1 MKLVLARTLLLER
14 DILFLDEPTRGLD
27 VKTVNLFIDII
38 KNVESTIIFT
48 SHDLS
53 VVEKLCDRIAF
64 INEGKILNIG
74 TQDEIKN
81 LAGSRITIE
90 IFINNKKQDLID
102 ELQDFNF
109 EIEYDE
115 KKNSIL
121 VFLDERTHY
130 KNLLN
135 LLRNFEILKIT
146 EVENS
151 LEDMFLK
158 KH

>member
-1 MKLVLARTLLLER
+1 MK
-14 DILFLDEPTRGLD
+14 IN
-27 VKTVNLFIDII
+27 NLFNYII
-38 KNVESTIIFT
+38 KNIESTNIFA

-53 VVEKLCDRIAF
+53 GVEKLCDRIAF
-64 INEGKILNIG
+64 INEEKIIAIG

-81 LAGSRITIE
+81 LAESRISIE

>member
-1 MKLVLARTLLLER
+1 M
-14 DILFLDEPTRGLD
+14 
-27 VKTVNLFIDII
+27 
-38 KNVESTIIFT
+38 
-48 SHDLS
+48 
-53 VVEKLCDRIAF
+53 VEKLCDRIAF

-74 TQDEIKN
+74 TQEEIKN

-90 IFINNKKQDLID
+90 VFINNKKQDLIN

-121 VFLDERTHY
+121 VFLDERIHY

-135 LLRNFEILKIT
+135 LLRNFEILKIKEIET
-146 EVENS
+146 S
-151 LEDMFLK
+151 LEDLFLK
-158 KH
+158 KY

>member
-1 MKLVLARTLLLER
+1 MKI
-14 DILFLDEPTRGLD
+14 D
-27 VKTVNLFIDII
+27 NLFNYII
-38 KNVESTIIFT
+38 KNIESTNIFT

-53 VVEKLCDRIAF
+53 GVEKLCDRIAF
-64 INEGKILNIG
+64 INEEKIIAIG

-81 LAGSRITIE
+81 LAESRISIE
-90 IFINNKKQDLID
+90 IFTNNKKQDLID

-121 VFLDERTHY
+121 IFLYERTHY

-135 LLRNFEILKIT
+135 LLRNFE
-146 EVENS
+146 N
-151 LEDMFLK
+151 
-158 KH
+158 